1 MQREDEDKGGGDG
14 RMWRGEG
21 SSPVVIDE
29 MEEDPVAGSFES
41 GILFLLDF

>member
-21 SSPVVIDE
+21 RRGRVVI
-29 MEEDPVAGSFES
+29 
-41 GILFLLDF
+41 LWL